1 VGEPF
6 FNATQSAFTL
16 ATRNVSFLAGNPNVA
31 FRFVFR
37 SDGVVTTPGVALD
50 DFEIIGPSNIP
61 LPVTMGSFT
70 GKAEEN
76 NELAGVDHSQ

>member
-1 VGEPF
+1 MLLF
-6 FNATQSAFTL
+6 DL
-16 ATRNVSFLAGNPNVA
+16 Y
-31 FRFVFR
+31 FVP
-37 SDGVVTTPGVALD
+37 DGVVTTPGVALD

-76 NELAGVDHSQ
+76 ELVGMDNTQ